1 MYASAKVSTMGKLE
15 QIESAIKALSAA
27 ELERFRRWFA
37 EFDAAQWDRQLERDV
52 AAGRLDKLAERAL
65 AEHSAGRTTPL

>member
-1 MYASAKVSTMGKLE
+1 MGKLE

-27 ELERFRRWFA
+27 ELETFRKWFA
-37 EFDAAQWDRQLERDV
+37 QFDAAQWDRQLEKDV

>member
-1 MYASAKVSTMGKLE
+1 MGKLE

-27 ELERFRRWFA
+27 ELEKFRGWFA
-37 EFDAAQWDRQLERDV
+37 DFDAAHWDRQLERDV

-65 AEHSAGRTTPL
+65 AEHAAGRTTPL